1 MKVRFLLTNILVIIS
16 FVLIFATNTKSESTQ
31 SSYDKESVSDT
42 IKYDNQTEINN
53 SNKSSNQN
61 SKSTVAESKSDFKNI
76 LLQEITYFVIGLII
90 GALVVY
96 FYSRHRIHKIL
107 SEEKNRYYEMINNK
121 RKCKFFNYIHLVE
134 ILKTSKDN
142 KKREINRLSTDQN
155 ITLKNMKNEQPMIL
169 DGDVSIN
176 DKKTHEN
183 IKNIDGDEKT
193 NSKEIFWDIAEE
205 EKIKNSEFFFSIP
218 FEDGTFLDLHKSE
231 IKEHNSFYKI
241 KLIGNNIG
249 ELHFLSGEYDKT
261 ALDDIS
267 GYLSPV
273 CAIEN
278 IDKRLSA
285 KRIIMKASG
294 EVILSDGVWK
304 INLNKKVKV
313 ELI

>member
-1 MKVRFLLTNILVIIS
+1 MKVKYLLTCLLVII
-16 FVLIFATNTKSESTQ
+16 LCLLTYAIDTKSIKDSVIKDTVLDTVNSKHI
-31 SSYDKESVSDT
+31 SSEKNVVKLDPIYIKRPIVS
-42 IKYDNQTEINN
+42 
-53 SNKSSNQN
+53 N
-61 SKSTVAESKSDFKNI
+61 SKSVFFNI
-76 LLQEITYFVIGLII
+76 LSSKITLFLVGLIV
-90 GALVVY
+90 GALIVY
-96 FYSRHRIHKIL
+96 FYSRQKIYKIL
-107 SEEKNRYYEMINNK
+107 IEERKRYNK
-121 RKCKFFNYIHLVE
+121 EIKKGDKTYIFNYLELVDHLK
-134 ILKTSKDN
+134 LSKDN
-142 KKREINRLSTDQN
+142 KKREIQRLSREQN
-155 ITLKNMKNEQPMIL
+155 PTRNNSSNEQYNNLDEIL
-169 DGDVSIN
+169 PVNKEISD
-176 DKKTHEN
+176 EN
-183 IKNIDGDEKT
+183 INIVEKPEET
-193 NSKEIFWDIAEE
+193 SSKEIIWNIAEE

-231 IKEHNSFYKI
+231 IKEQNSFYKI